1 MKGLVRL
8 CKNYVGY
15 VRILYFTLSKMRN
28 HWKILKSGMIIM
40 LLGKKQLVDAL
51 EREAS
56 DDGSRGRSG
65 GS

>member
-1 MKGLVRL
+1 MKGL
-8 CKNYVGY
+8 VGY

-28 HWKILKSGMIIM
+28 HWKILKSDMIIM

-51 EREAS
+51 ERETS
-56 DDGSRGRSG
+56 DGGSRGRSG

>member
-1 MKGLVRL
+1 MKGLV
-8 CKNYVGY
+8 GY
-15 VRILYFTLSKMRN
+15 VRVLDFTLSKMRN
-28 HWKILKSGMIIM
+28 HWKILKSDMISM

-51 EREAS
+51 EREVS